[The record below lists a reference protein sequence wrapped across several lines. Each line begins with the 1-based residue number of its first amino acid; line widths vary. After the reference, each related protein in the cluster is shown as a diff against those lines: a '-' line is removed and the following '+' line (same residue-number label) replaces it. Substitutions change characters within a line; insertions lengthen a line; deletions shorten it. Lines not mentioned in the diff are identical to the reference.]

1 MPDEDLGT
9 GQHRN
14 PDIEGRPVLF
24 TTAYFHLPNE
34 LVDEALEA
42 GLHDVELR
50 PVEGPGWIVE
60 NIDDLPAQ
68 LYAARAVESEPS
80 LMSATSHILVT
91 ARRP

>member
-1 MPDEDLGT
+1 MPDEDLRT

-50 PVEGPGWIVE
+50 PVEGAVWIVE

-68 LYAARAVESEPS
+68 LHAARAVESEPS